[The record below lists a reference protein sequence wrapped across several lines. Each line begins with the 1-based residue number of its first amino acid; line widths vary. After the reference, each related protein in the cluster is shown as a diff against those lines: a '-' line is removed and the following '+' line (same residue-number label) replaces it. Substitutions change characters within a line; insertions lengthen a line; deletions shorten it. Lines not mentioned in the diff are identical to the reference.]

1 MNLHNKTLNKF
12 HINIL
17 NKKLVKIIFKNLFR
31 TSKRTSH
38 FTIGKD
44 QMVNLF
50 KEVITV
56 YSE

>member
-12 HINIL
+12 DINIL

-31 TSKRTSH
+31 TSKRTSY